1 MVFVR
6 SKFTIASQVFMLL
19 LLLMLWLM
27 LFMTWNTR
35 AEQSRM
41 CWAHQKNEKREE
53 TRSEN
58 SILAAVESFNQQQ
71 KPTHYMHVSG
81 SISKLNTFDANATAP
96 VNKRTAMATC
106 ISQIYIHIFFCCFHS
121 SFSSHHHT
129 FFSLASQHSR
139 CARFNINKCILSHS
153 IGWAIC
159 NAAIEWNVLA
169 ILIRKRAKRQRK
181 KSKQK
186 SLAVHDT
193 LCWCWCK

>member
-1 MVFVR
+1 MKYQ
-6 SKFTIASQVFMLL
+6 S
-19 LLLMLWLM
+19 
-27 LFMTWNTR
+27 R

-139 CARFNINKCILSHS
+139 CARFNFNKCILSHS

-169 ILIRKRAKRQRK
+169 ILIRKRANRQRK

>member
-6 SKFTIASQVFMLL
+6 SKFTIASQVFMLLL

-35 AEQSRM
+35 AEQSREQSRM
-41 CWAHQKNEKREE
+41 CWAHRKNEKREE

-106 ISQIYIHIFFCCFHS
+106 ISQIYIHIFLLL
-121 SFSSHHHT
+121 
-129 FFSLASQHSR
+129 FSLVFLFSPPYFLFAGIT
-139 CARFNINKCILSHS
+139 ALSMCPVQLHS

-169 ILIRKRAKRQRK
+169 ILILKRAKRQRK
-181 KSKQK
+181 KSMQK